1 MIDLFQQMAEKAG
14 IGTDS
19 NYGMSGDMK
28 KTQYVLELIG
38 SPADPGTLKCILTAA
53 EQGMEL
59 NCYSVIAD
67 AVSGIESELQEISP
81 LSVLP
86 CMKEADF
93 QVCGSD
99 AISAFIDARG
109 LGYSLTPRNAMLASI
124 QDYWIDIACTHV
136 APEVNAMVSEVVKKQ
151 YINKDH
157 VPDKTLIDKCAKN
170 LNLYFDAL
178 NDQLKNNK
186 YIVCNKY
193 TWADLHWTAYVHL
206 CVLSGY
212 GELVSSRSHVDK
224 WFSRIQSKKSQCGQN
239 IVAYEYLPNKDELSS
254 GSLKSIEISDY

>member
-14 IGTDS
+14 VHSEGT
-19 NYGMSGDMK
+19 YGMSGDMK

-38 SPADPGTLKCILTAA
+38 SPADPDTLKCIITAA

-59 NCYSVIAD
+59 NCYSCVTD
-67 AVSGIESELQEISP
+67 KVPVFESELENISP
-81 LSVLP
+81 LSIVP

-99 AISAFIDARG
+99 AITAFIDARG
-109 LGYSLTPRNAMLASI
+109 LGYSLTPRNAFLASI
-124 QDYWIDIACTHV
+124 QNYWVDIACSHV
-136 APEVNAMVSEVVKKQ
+136 APEVCIIVNEVINKN
-151 YINKDH
+151 YINEGYSPDRH
-157 VPDKTLIDKCAKN
+157 VIEECLQN
-170 LNLYFDAL
+170 LDLYFDAL

-212 GELVSSRSHVDK
+212 EDLVSSRSHVSK
-224 WFSRIQSKKSQCGQN
+224 WFGRIQSKKSQCGQN
-239 IVAYEYLPNKDELSS
+239 IVAYDYLPTKEEIGS
-254 GSLKSIEISDY
+254 GKIKSIEINDY

>member
-14 IGTDS
+14 IDS
-19 NYGMSGDMK
+19 DGNYGMSGDMK

-38 SPADPGTLKCILTAA
+38 SPADPDTLKCIITAA

-59 NCYSVIAD
+59 NCYSTIAD
-67 AVSGIESELQEISP
+67 AVPGIDNQLQAISP
-81 LSVLP
+81 LSILP

-93 QVCGSD
+93 QVSGSD
-99 AISAFIDARG
+99 AITAFIDARG
-109 LGYSLTPRNAMLASI
+109 LGYSLTPRNALLASI
-124 QDYWIDIACTHV
+124 QNYWVDIACSHV
-136 APEVNAMVSEVVKKQ
+136 APEVRTIVNEVISKK
-151 YINKDH
+151 YINPDH
-157 VPDKTLIDKCAKN
+157 SPDKALIDESAQH

-193 TWADLHWTAYVHL
+193 TWADLHWTSYVHL

-212 GELVSSRSHVDK
+212 EDLVNSRSYLSK

-239 IVAYEYLPNKDELSS
+239 IVAYDYLPTGEDINA
-254 GSLKSIEISDY
+254 GILKSIEISDY

>member
-1 MIDLFQQMAEKAG
+1 MIDLFQQMAEEAG
-14 IGTDS
+14 IGSDS

-38 SPADPGTLKCILTAA
+38 SPADPDTLKCILTAA

-59 NCYSVIAD
+59 NCYSTVAD
-67 AVSGIESELQEISP
+67 SVPGFESQFQKLSP
-81 LSVLP
+81 LSITP

-99 AISAFIDARG
+99 AITAFIDARG
-109 LGYSLTPRNAMLASI
+109 LGYSLTPRNALLASI
-124 QDYWIDIACTHV
+124 QNYWVDIACLHV
-136 APEVNAMVSEVVKKQ
+136 APEVAVIVNEVINKK
-151 YINKDH
+151 YINQDH
-157 VPDKTLIDKCAKN
+157 VPDKELVDECAKH

-212 GELVSSRSHVDK
+212 GELVSSRSHVSK
-224 WFSRIQSKKSQCGQN
+224 WFSRIQSRKSQCGQN
-239 IVAYEYLPNKDELSS
+239 IVAYEYLPGEEELMS